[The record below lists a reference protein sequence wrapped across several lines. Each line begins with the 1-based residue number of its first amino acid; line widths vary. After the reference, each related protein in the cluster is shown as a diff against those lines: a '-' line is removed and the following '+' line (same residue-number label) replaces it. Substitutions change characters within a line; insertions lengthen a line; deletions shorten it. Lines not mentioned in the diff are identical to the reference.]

1 MKFDRRHF
9 CSVMAIGSAGI
20 VGRTVSAQTEL
31 QITGTIDSAVGAD
44 VEGVELFFQQVDTG
58 SFWRYTVPASGDI
71 DLTVSE
77 TGEFRVRLD
86 NTSARNANVPLLY
99 SFGRTTVE
107 STGTNVKYT
116 IPQSY
121 DVKIQCLDEKDTPVE
136 RLPIGLG
143 AGGYSHRPGLFTTSE
158 QGYVKFIASNNTSSQ
173 PELQLAGPTSV
184 EVQSTNTEN
193 QELGVIDVEGN
204 AEYTFEITNT
214 EKYKYNFKIIEPDPD
229 AGFYLPYLLYIP
241 DVDQSY
247 ERPLYVEPL
256 NSLNTTDRE
265 KLDKQLINAHRDE
278 TFAGARRNGYP
289 GIVAGL
295 PRPPNDNQDLIQ
307 GLNLPSYGP
316 EIVHES
322 DTLADIATEAF
333 SVESLTRVDQQ
344 LLAMID
350 DAKSRLESEPYPV
363 AERIHMSGFSAA
375 GLFCHRFA
383 FLYPDRV
390 RTLTTGGYNGLPLP
404 KASHA
409 DLSLPYP
416 LGTADYEELTGRE
429 FDKEAWADIN
439 RYIYVGQEDQGSR
452 DYQHYSP
459 GSARYPDRAETLFGI
474 NRVTER
480 FPFIRSQYME
490 ATNNAE
496 FEIFDG
502 IGHSIDNRMEDAI
515 VDFHQENSPSST
527 EVEVRSVELSPQNV
541 DGTTETHVLTF
552 DVVDLSAD
560 GGKDNF
566 TISLPDS
573 INVED
578 ATITKTSGLDPAPA
592 DPVAQNQIT
601 FTVNPESSIQNPI
614 NMTVEL
620 KLSPS
625 T

>member
-1 MKFDRRHF
+1 MKFSRRHF
-9 CSVMAIGSAGI
+9 CSALAIGSTGV
-20 VGRTVSAQTEL
+20 VGETVSAQSEV

-44 VEGVELFFQQVDTG
+44 VEGVELFFQHVDTG
-58 SFWRYTVPASGDI
+58 WYQRYTIPASGDI
-71 DLTVSE
+71 DLTVPQ
-77 TGEFRVRLD
+77 TGEFIVRLD
-86 NTSARNANVPLLY
+86 NTSTRNENVPLLY
-99 SFGRTTVE
+99 SFGSTTVE
-107 STGTNVKYT
+107 RTGTSVTYT
-116 IPQSY
+116 IPQPY
-121 DVKIQCLDEKDTPVE
+121 DVTIQCVDSKGAPIE
-136 RLPIGLG
+136 RLPIRLRT
-143 AGGYSHRPGLFTTSE
+143 GGYSHATGVLTTSE
-158 QGYVKFIASNNTSSQ
+158 RGYVTSNRTEETPSQ
-173 PELQLAGPTSV
+173 PVLQLVGPTTV
-184 EVQSTNTEN
+184 EVSKNDMREVLGEINVTEN
-193 QELGVIDVEGN
+193 AGYE
-204 AEYTFEITNT
+204 FEVMNP
-214 EKYKYNFKIIEPDPD
+214 EKYMPNYTLIEPDPD

-265 KLDKQLINAHRDE
+265 KLDKQLITAHRDE

-295 PRPPNDNQDLIQ
+295 PRPPNDNQDLVQ

-383 FLYPDRV
+383 LLYPDRV

-416 LGTADYEELTGRE
+416 LGTADYEKLTGRE
-429 FDKEAWADIN
+429 FDKQAWADIN
-439 RYIYVGQEDQGSR
+439 RYIYVGQEDQGSQ

-459 GSARYPDRAETLFGI
+459 GSARYPERAETLFGI

-480 FPFIRSQYME
+480 FPFVRSQYME
-490 ATNNAE
+490 VTDNAE

-515 VDFHQENSPSST
+515 VDFHRQNSPT
-527 EVEVRSVELSPQNV
+527 P
-541 DGTTETHVLTF
+541 
-552 DVVDLSAD
+552 
-560 GGKDNF
+560 
-566 TISLPDS
+566 
-573 INVED
+573 
-578 ATITKTSGLDPAPA
+578 
-592 DPVAQNQIT
+592 
-601 FTVNPESSIQNPI
+601 NPETIQKDEVGSNESAPEESQSESNESAPGFGI
-614 NMTVEL
+614 VSGITALGATGYMLRRRLTDASE
-620 KLSPS
+620 
-625 T
+625 

>member
-1 MKFDRRHF
+1 MKFNRRHF
-9 CSVMAIGSAGI
+9 CSTVAIGSTGI
-20 VGRTVSAQTEL
+20 IGGTVSAQSDV
-31 QITGTIDSAVGAD
+31 QITGTITSAVGAD
-44 VEGVELFFQQVDTG
+44 IEGVELFFQQVDTN

-77 TGEFRVRLD
+77 TGTFRVRSFD
-86 NTSARNANVPLLY
+86 TSARNDNVPLVY
-99 SFGRTTVE
+99 SFGRTTVDD
-107 STGTNVKYT
+107 TGATVSYT
-116 IPQSY
+116 LPQSY
-121 DVKIQCLDEKDTPVE
+121 DVTIQLVDTDGNGVE
-136 RLPIGLG
+136 ALPILLR
-143 AGGYSHRPGLFTTSE
+143 AGGNSHQHGLLTTSE
-158 QGYVKFIASNNTSSQ
+158 RGYVTFIRTEETPNQ
-173 PELQLAGPTSV
+173 PVLQLVGPTSV
-184 EVQSTNTEN
+184 EVSKNDMRQVLGEINVTE
-193 QELGVIDVEGN
+193 N
-204 AEYTFEITNT
+204 AEYEFEVTNP
-214 EKYKYNFKIIEPDPD
+214 EKYMPNYTLIEPDPD

-295 PRPPNDNQDLIQ
+295 PRPPNDNLDLIQ

-459 GSARYPDRAETLFGI
+459 GSARYPDRAETLFGV

-490 ATNNAE
+490 VTDNAE
-496 FEIFDG
+496 FEMFDG
-502 IGHSIDNRMEDAI
+502 IGHEVDNRMEDAI
-515 VDFHQENSPSST
+515 VDFHRQNSPT
-527 EVEVRSVELSPQNV
+527 P
-541 DGTTETHVLTF
+541 
-552 DVVDLSAD
+552 
-560 GGKDNF
+560 
-566 TISLPDS
+566 
-573 INVED
+573 
-578 ATITKTSGLDPAPA
+578 
-592 DPVAQNQIT
+592 
-601 FTVNPESSIQNPI
+601 NPETIQKDEGGSNESAPGFGI
-614 NMTVEL
+614 VSGITALGATGYMLRRRLTDASE
-620 KLSPS
+620 
-625 T
+625 

>member
-1 MKFDRRHF
+1 
-9 CSVMAIGSAGI
+9 
-20 VGRTVSAQTEL
+20 
-31 QITGTIDSAVGAD
+31 
-44 VEGVELFFQQVDTG
+44 VDTDG
-58 SFWRYTVPASGDI
+58 
-71 DLTVSE
+71 
-77 TGEFRVRLD
+77 
-86 NTSARNANVPLLY
+86 N
-99 SFGRTTVE
+99 
-107 STGTNVKYT
+107 
-116 IPQSY
+116 
-121 DVKIQCLDEKDTPVE
+121 PVE
-136 RLPIGLG
+136 DLAVLLR
-143 AGGYSHRPGLFTTSE
+143 AGGTSHQPGLLTTSE
-158 QGYVKFIASNNTSSQ
+158 QGYVTFDRREEITNQ
-173 PELQLAGPTSV
+173 PVLQLVGPTSV
-184 EVQSTNTEN
+184 EVSKNDMRQPLGEINVTE
-193 QELGVIDVEGN
+193 N
-204 AEYTFEITNT
+204 AEYEFVVTNP
-214 EKYKYNFKIIEPDPD
+214 EKYMPNYTLIEPDPD

-241 DVDQSY
+241 DVDQSC

-256 NSLNTTDRE
+256 NSLNTTDRS

-452 DYQHYSP
+452 EYQHYSP

-480 FPFIRSQYME
+480 LPFVRSQYME
-490 ATNNAE
+490 ATNSAE

-502 IGHSIDNRMEDAI
+502 IGHSIDNRIEDSI

-527 EVEVRSVELSPQNV
+527 EVEVRNVELSPQNI
-541 DGTTETHVLTF
+541 DDTTEIHVLTF
-552 DVVDLSAD
+552 DVVNLSAD

-566 TISLPDS
+566 TISLPNS
-573 INVED
+573 INVEHV
-578 ATITKTSGLDPAPA
+578 TITKASGLDPAPA
-592 DPVAQNQIT
+592 DPFPQNQIT

-614 NMTVEL
+614 NMAVEL